1 MDFEQVLA
9 LRQTAPL
16 ATVDDNPTHL
26 TLVKDRVHKE
36 EIRLSH

>member
-16 ATVDDNPTHL
+16 ATVEEKHTHL
-26 TLVKDRVHKE
+26 TLVTDPVHM
-36 EIRLSH
+36 